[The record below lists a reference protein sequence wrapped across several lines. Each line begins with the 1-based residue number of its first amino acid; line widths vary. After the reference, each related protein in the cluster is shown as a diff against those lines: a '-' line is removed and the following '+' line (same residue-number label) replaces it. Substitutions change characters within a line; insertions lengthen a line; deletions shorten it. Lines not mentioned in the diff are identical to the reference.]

1 MATPTTETA
10 TTAAATTLPCVSEL
24 LRPSTKPRLLTEEEY
39 ETLWDANMDTLR
51 IGVLLSLNAKDDI
64 KERTI
69 VRKAISVIRMA
80 VEEINNERIIP
91 GVNVSIILRDSQD
104 PSLHATT
111 GGPAAISAAGQLIGA
126 KVGGVIGDVR
136 SELTRYEALMT
147 SSVQIPHCSFAS
159 VSTALSD
166 RDTYPYFF
174 RTISTMIPLLES
186 ILELVTRLGWK
197 RLTLIYEIDS
207 IGWPGLEYFNS
218 QAKAMGIYVLDTISL
233 TSPGIPRDPTYRS
246 VKDKLHYSQSRV
258 QILICTSSY
267 QYEFLHEMKN
277 SGFFEPQ
284 YAWVTTNDI
293 SIELRRDQDVE
304 RYDGLIMVDNG
315 WNMHDYEPYPEAADP
330 VLDDNEGMAYSC
342 VMMLALGYAHL
353 IKAAIPNPEN
363 RVPTNS
369 MIREVIA
376 GAHTKNVDIVG
387 LFMNKSYNGPNGPI
401 NLDENGDRTDG
412 SLMIKNYRIYR
423 IFNSVTPANK
433 TFQTRSLIRY
443 LFLAVVLCLIPVII
457 GLIVEDHDGEKINI
471 HKFQWIRCRGL
482 ESQSWWGIG
491 AMAIPVLLIIFGVFL
506 AFQTRN
512 VIFLWNEAKQISF
525 VLYNIFFFAVIIAIV
540 NFLPIEVYVASF
552 YVSVVCTWFVAFL
565 SLIVLFA
572 PKFWSIWKNRH
583 EPWLEHDPSNERHAQ
598 RYGFGSG
605 VGSFF
610 ARNGRTAASLGR
622 MPGNLKIAGAK
633 KGASSNGARKESGST
648 GNTFAGH
655 ATPTALPAATTETAM
670 AARKTTESVTEDPS
684 RRSVRSEN
692 TSLRDWMKQWVPKTR
707 SAGASEST
715 TTGNEQRDMFSKVEE
730 GNNLHSEGTYSGNRG
745 ADEIP
750 IATSPNLGG
759 DAREHVLHTER
770 RNHIGLTNSSAV
782 PAIAT
787 APEAETEDAP
797 DGLLD
802 VDEVSPSSRTS
813 TSGHSTSYVM
823 LSMTQIESDDEPML
837 QVMTQHTGKL
847 LIRFPSQA
855 VLDHWMSL
863 FSEQDLQDLNAYS
876 FSGSHTRRSSSNPW
890 LASGRTDSHGCT
902 DNTGTQH
909 DYNNAVGSTR
919 GGAIRRRSVMTSG
932 RVEPE
937 QQQQQSYPED
947 TTEDG
952 IPDQVTPSPN
962 RPHQQQ
968 EQIMPR
974 GPRGSITT
982 LGGST
987 TQATDDSDDSD
998 DLYDP
1003 EFGFG
1008 GSGGRNC
1015 RRNRHNRRGRGFS
1028 IVGQRQGPVS
1038 ASSETTATSYF
1049 GPGHAAIIPSADV
1062 ISAAAAAV
1070 SAGWSEA
1077 DALAAATANSSM
1089 MLNGVHVPGGGTA
1102 AGTQAVEWFQSST
1115 VEVGKAVWAH
1125 RVSQQP
1131 VRIPQ

>member
-1 MATPTTETA
+1 MAHLSEDREVKRRHTVLLSRLLILLALLHLANTARHSTGHHPVLRHSWLPADEVPTTMATPTTETA

-315 WNMHDYEPYPEAADP
+315 WNMHDYEPYQAFLRHWLQLDTKVYPEAADP

-412 SLMIKNYRIYR
+412 YYTMLTMKKGGYVEFGNSMSGHFKFIREPYFKDGYPRLPYDGPPGIVRNPRWHNVQGIFVGLVSIIGILLTLATAVGVIYYRDHVVIKSSSPTFCICELFGILLLMLWCIIHIGIPNGAVCVVESLVFPIGVTFVAGSLMIKNYRIYR

-471 HKFQWIRCRGL
+471 HTFQWIRCRGL

-802 VDEVSPSSRTS
+802 VDEVSPSSRTVCII
-813 TSGHSTSYVM
+813 TAYTA
-823 LSMTQIESDDEPML
+823 P
-837 QVMTQHTGKL
+837 
-847 LIRFPSQA
+847 A
-855 VLDHWMSL
+855 VI
-863 FSEQDLQDLNAYS
+863 
-876 FSGSHTRRSSSNPW
+876 
-890 LASGRTDSHGCT
+890 CT
-902 DNTGTQH
+902 
-909 DYNNAVGSTR
+909 
-919 GGAIRRRSVMTSG
+919 
-932 RVEPE
+932 
-937 QQQQQSYPED
+937 
-947 TTEDG
+947 
-952 IPDQVTPSPN
+952 
-962 RPHQQQ
+962 
-968 EQIMPR
+968 
-974 GPRGSITT
+974 
-982 LGGST
+982 
-987 TQATDDSDDSD
+987 
-998 DLYDP
+998 
-1003 EFGFG
+1003 
-1008 GSGGRNC
+1008 
-1015 RRNRHNRRGRGFS
+1015 
-1028 IVGQRQGPVS
+1028 
-1038 ASSETTATSYF
+1038 
-1049 GPGHAAIIPSADV
+1049 
-1062 ISAAAAAV
+1062 
-1070 SAGWSEA
+1070 
-1077 DALAAATANSSM
+1077 
-1089 MLNGVHVPGGGTA
+1089 
-1102 AGTQAVEWFQSST
+1102 
-1115 VEVGKAVWAH
+1115 
-1125 RVSQQP
+1125 
-1131 VRIPQ
+1131 